1 VLRRARDT
9 PNNLS
14 TTMPKISAADG
25 TKLYVEE
32 VGAGTPVV
40 FVHEYA
46 GDYRSFEP
54 QLRHFCRQYRCVTFS
69 QRGYPPSDV
78 PRDGARY
85 SQEIARDDV
94 IAVMDALA
102 IDKAHVVGH
111 SMGAYTALHVG
122 IKYPRRCRSV
132 TAAGCG
138 WGSSADP
145 AHRETMRALAAET
158 GKMFAE
164 EGIAAASAKYADAPM
179 RQAFK
184 HKDPRGFAEFARM
197 LAEHSAEGHAHTM
210 LNLQLKRPTLWDM
223 EARLKQFSVPLLVIL
238 GDEDDLC
245 LDGSVFL
252 KRTVPTA
259 ALMVVPRAGH
269 TINSEEPAAFNAALA
284 ELFTAVD
291 AGRWLAHKPA

>member
-1 VLRRARDT
+1 MRCFAR
-9 PNNLS
+9 S
-14 TTMPKISAADG
+14 
-25 TKLYVEE
+25 
-32 VGAGTPVV
+32 
-40 FVHEYA
+40 H
-46 GDYRSFEP
+46 
-54 QLRHFCRQYRCVTFS
+54 RCVTFS
-69 QRGYPPSDV
+69 QRGYPPSEV
-78 PRDGARY
+78 PSGPNRY
-85 SQEIARDDV
+85 GQDIARDDV
-94 IAVMDALA
+94 IAVMDALS
-102 IDKAHVVGH
+102 IDKAHIVGH

-122 IKYPRRCRSV
+122 IKYPQRCLSV

-138 WGSSADP
+138 WGSFADP
-145 AHRETMRALAAET
+145 AQREAMRALAAET

-164 EGIAAASAKYADAPM
+164 EGIAAAAAKYADAPM

-197 LAEHSAEGHAHTM
+197 LSEHSAEGHAQTM

-223 EARLKQFSVPLLVIL
+223 EAQLKKFSLPLLVIV

-259 ALMVVPRAGH
+259 ALLVVPRAGH

-284 ELFTAVD
+284 ELFAAVD
-291 AGRWLAHKPA
+291 AGRWMAHKGA